1 MNDKFS
7 PGKIFEN
14 LVPFLI
20 AGVAIALFFGLLFMF
35 SYVLVWG
42 LLIGGILWLI
52 TTIKQYLFPSSSTK
66 TEVIK
71 KSQGR
76 IIEHDDEK

>member
-35 SYVLVWG
+35 SYVLIWG
-42 LLIGGILWLI
+42 LIIGGFSGL
-52 TTIKQYLFPSSSTK
+52 
-66 TEVIK
+66 
-71 KSQGR
+71 SQR
-76 IIEHDDEK
+76 

>member
-7 PGKIFEN
+7 LGKIFEN

-35 SYVLVWG
+35 SYVLIWG
-42 LLIGGILWLI
+42 LIIGGILWII
-52 TTIKQYLFPSSSTK
+52 TTIKQYLFPSSPDK
-66 TEVIK
+66 TEVTT

-76 IIEHDDEK
+76 IIEHDDKK

>member
-35 SYVLVWG
+35 SYVLIWG
-42 LLIGGILWLI
+42 LIIGGILWI
-52 TTIKQYLFPSSSTK
+52 IATIKQYLFPSSPDK
-66 TEVIK
+66 TEITA